1 MVLVHSPGIQGFE
14 FEVIPEEVMVSPGV
28 VGRQAEGALL
38 SWKVGKVT
46 STSRT
51 SALNL
56 STRGSEIDLK
66 EFIMQRGVFMCL

>member
-1 MVLVHSPGIQGFE
+1 
-14 FEVIPEEVMVSPGV
+14 MVSPGV

>member
-1 MVLVHSPGIQGFE
+1 M
-14 FEVIPEEVMVSPGV
+14 SPGV
-28 VGRQAEGALL
+28 VERQAEGALL

-56 STRGSEIDLK
+56 STRSSDIDLK
-66 EFIMQRGVFMCL
+66 EFIMQRGVCIHVVVC